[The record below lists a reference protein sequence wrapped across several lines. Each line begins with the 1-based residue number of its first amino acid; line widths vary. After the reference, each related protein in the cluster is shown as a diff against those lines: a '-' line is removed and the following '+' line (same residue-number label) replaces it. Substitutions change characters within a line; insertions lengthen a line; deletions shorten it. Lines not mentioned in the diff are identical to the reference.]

1 MFIFCKS
8 LEWSIKNSIFFLL
21 ALLEI
26 IICCANLQVQTSVL
40 QFLFFFKEKLIL
52 VLALVFALIKPWV
65 LFQRFIKIWFHRLP
79 KRIGAQS
86 SLKQGLVSS
95 TWLVIICNVSFFQLV
110 FITKVKNCVLIVMY
124 NQFKLIA
131 SQKPRLDYC

>member
-1 MFIFCKS
+1 
-8 LEWSIKNSIFFLL
+8 
-21 ALLEI
+21 
-26 IICCANLQVQTSVL
+26 
-40 QFLFFFKEKLIL
+40 
-52 VLALVFALIKPWV
+52 
-65 LFQRFIKIWFHRLP
+65 
-79 KRIGAQS
+79 
-86 SLKQGLVSS
+86 LVSS